1 MHPSKLN
8 SLRVRAA
15 RVTTSPQYPLL
26 VIQCLNGSVLQMRL
40 HKTQPCVTAGV
51 AYNKDPMLL
60 QGFKP
65 QAKALILVMSPY
77 E

>member
-15 RVTTSPQYPLL
+15 RVTTSL
-26 VIQCLNGSVLQMRL
+26 VPTAVLQMRL

-51 AYNKDPMLL
+51 AYDKDPMPL

-65 QAKALILVMSPY
+65 QAKAQILVMSPY